1 MGAREE
7 EEAAEDDNDDDG
19 NDNNNGM
26 CFVSTEFVIAS
37 SLAAFIGHGGGDS
50 DDQFQKARIRFE
62 FSTASTVILRNL
74 NNNNIK

>member
-7 EEAAEDDNDDDG
+7 EEAAEDDNDD
-19 NDNNNGM
+19 GM